1 MPRGPLARP
10 EKCWLA
16 GGAATR
22 YDGRTRMSA
31 QVPDTTADDAASQAV
46 ETIAVHAAHQATDV
60 ATAARNA
67 LKLAGSL
74 LATWTVALAVRFQL
88 PRHLG
93 PIHFGNFNFCD
104 SFSAAFFVFLGLGV
118 ETYIQK
124 EVPVRPKHVSDFFG
138 GVLVVRAVLSVL
150 VLAMMATVLA
160 VTGRPT
166 ELQLTVLIFGLTQAV
181 MGFNLSIAAMLQAS
195 THVGPLAAMNVV
207 SKLLWGF
214 GVAIG
219 IWLDVP
225 LAVLAIP
232 NLVAE
237 SLKAMVLFPS
247 ARAAVGLKLHVAF
260 APVKKVLLAS
270 LPFYVNAIAI
280 NLGARL
286 DVSMLEFLAPGEEVG
301 WYSAANNFATLAM
314 LFSPVVNWV
323 LMPLFARAKHRS
335 EDRFYEMLRRAIEG
349 LLVLAIPVTLLIGI
363 GADFWVRIAFGKSF
377 GPAALSLRCLAPLFV
392 ATYLTLMMA
401 LALVV
406 LERSWRLTIV
416 SLIGLGVLPIFIL
429 VLVPITKSIG
439 PGWAGAGA
447 ALGVTV
453 MELLTAAMF
462 IYTVGRRALDRR
474 NVLAVLKS
482 IGVALVV
489 IALHQ
494 TLAFMGP
501 LRLIVDMLA
510 YAVLALAVGA
520 VRLNEAIA
528 VIKLV
533 RSERKAK
540 AT

>member
-1 MPRGPLARP
+1 
-10 EKCWLA
+10 
-16 GGAATR
+16 
-22 YDGRTRMSA
+22 MSA
-31 QVPDTTADDAASQAV
+31 PVPDTTAEDSAPGAAELVASQAGP
-46 ETIAVHAAHQATDV
+46 QSTDV

-93 PIHFGNFNFCD
+93 PTQFGNFNFCD
-104 SFSAAFFVFLGLGV
+104 SFSAAFFVFLGLGI

-124 EVPVRPKHVSDFFG
+124 EIPIRPKHASDFFG
-138 GVLVVRAVLSVL
+138 GVLVVRAGLSVL
-150 VLAMMATVLA
+150 VLATMATVLA
-160 VTGRPT
+160 VTGRPH

-195 THVGPLAAMNVV
+195 TNVGPLAAMNVV
-207 SKLLWGF
+207 SKLLWGV
-214 GVAIG
+214 GVVVG
-219 IWLDVP
+219 IWLDAP
-225 LAVLAIP
+225 LPLLALP

-237 SLKAMVLFPS
+237 FLKAIVLFS
-247 ARAAVGLKLHVAF
+247 AARAAIGLRIQVAF
-260 APVKKVLLAS
+260 GPVKTVLLAS

-301 WYSAANNFATLAM
+301 WYSAANNFAGLAM

-335 EDRFYEMLRRAIEG
+335 EETFYEMLRRAIEG
-349 LLVLAIPVTLLIGI
+349 LLILAIPVTLLIGI
-363 GADFWVRIAFGKSF
+363 GADFWVRIAFGRSF

-416 SLIGLGVLPIFIL
+416 SLIGLGMLPLLIL
-429 VLVPITKSIG
+429 VMVPLAKPFG
-439 PGWAGAGA
+439 PGAAGAGA
-447 ALGVTV
+447 ALGVTA

-462 IYTVGRRALDRR
+462 IQTVGRRALDRR
-474 NVLAVLKS
+474 NVLAVVKS
-482 IGVALVV
+482 IAVALVV

-494 TLAFMGP
+494 ALAFMGP
-501 LRLIVDMLA
+501 LRLIVDMIA
-510 YAVLALAVGA
+510 YAVLALAVKA

-528 VIKLV
+528 VIQMV
-533 RSERKAK
+533 RSQRKPKTA
-540 AT
+540 

>member
-1 MPRGPLARP
+1 
-10 EKCWLA
+10 
-16 GGAATR
+16 
-22 YDGRTRMSA
+22 MSA
-31 QVPDTTADDAASQAV
+31 QVPDTTADDAVSQAV
-46 ETIAVHAAHQATDV
+46 EPVPDHAAHQATDV

-67 LKLAGSL
+67 LKLGGSL

-93 PIHFGNFNFCD
+93 PVQFGNFNFCD

-138 GVLVVRAVLSVL
+138 GVLVVRAVLTVIM
-150 VLAMMATVLA
+150 LAAMATVLA
-160 VTGRPT
+160 VTGRPY
-166 ELQLTVLIFGLTQAV
+166 ELQLTVLIFGLTQGV

-195 THVGPLAAMNVV
+195 TRVGPLAAMNVV

-219 IWLDVP
+219 IWLDMP
-225 LAVLAIP
+225 LAVLAVP
-232 NLVAE
+232 NLIAE

-247 ARAAVGLKLHVAF
+247 ARAAVGLRLHVAF
-260 APVKKVLLAS
+260 EPVKKVLLAS
-270 LPFYVNAIAI
+270 LPFYVNAVAI
-280 NLGARL
+280 NLVARL

-323 LMPLFARAKHRS
+323 LMPLFARARHRS

-363 GADFWVRIAFGKSF
+363 GADFWVRIAFGRSF
-377 GPAALSLRCLAPLFV
+377 GPAALSLQFLAPLFV

-406 LERSWRLTIV
+406 LEKSWRLTIV
-416 SLIGLGVLPIFIL
+416 SLIGLGVLPLLIL
-429 VLVPITKSIG
+429 VLVPITKPLG

-447 ALGVTV
+447 ALGVTL
-453 MELLTAAMF
+453 MELLTGAMF
-462 IYTVGRRALDRR
+462 VYTVGPRSLDRR
-474 NVLAVLKS
+474 NVLAVVKS
-482 IGVALVV
+482 IAVALVV
-489 IALHQ
+489 IGLHQ
-494 TLAFMGP
+494 AIAFMGP
-501 LRLIVDMLA
+501 WRLIVDMLA
-510 YAVLALAVGA
+510 YAVLVLLVKAI
-520 VRLNEAIA
+520 RLNEAIA
-528 VIKLV
+528 VIKMV
-533 RSERKAK
+533 RSERKAAK